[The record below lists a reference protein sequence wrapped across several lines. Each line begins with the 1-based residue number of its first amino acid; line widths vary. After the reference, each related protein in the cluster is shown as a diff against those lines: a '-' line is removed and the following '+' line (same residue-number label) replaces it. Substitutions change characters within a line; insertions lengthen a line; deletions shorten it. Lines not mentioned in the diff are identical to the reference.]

1 MYSKCQDLLT
11 SPEGGGVTY
20 TFEQM
25 NITSVFQQLWIKL
38 STLMRGYIYASLLNT
53 PNVEAEAE
61 TLFQIPVDFRND
73 LLLFYG
79 PEIADRLNALF
90 INFLSPVAGVL
101 EGYKTNNQE
110 LVNQSVMSWYQSANE
125 LAKFLDS
132 INLFWDAGQWQILL
146 YQYISLKLTM
156 ITAIASGDY
165 QRETQIYDRVF
176 DLTSIMGTYMARGLI
191 AQQLQQRP

>member
-1 MYSKCQDLLT
+1 
-11 SPEGGGVTY
+11 
-20 TFEQM
+20 
-25 NITSVFQQLWIKL
+25 
-38 STLMRGYIYASLLNT
+38 MRGYIYASLFNT

-61 TLFQIPVDFRND
+61 KLFQMPSDFRND

-79 PEIADRLNALF
+79 PEIADRLNELF
-90 INFLSPVAGVL
+90 INFLSPAAGVL

-110 LVNQSVMSWYQSANE
+110 LVNQSVMSWYQAANE
-125 LAKFLDS
+125 LARFLDS
-132 INLFWDAGQWQILL
+132 INLFWDAGQWQNLL

-165 QRETQIYDRVF
+165 HRETQIYDRVF